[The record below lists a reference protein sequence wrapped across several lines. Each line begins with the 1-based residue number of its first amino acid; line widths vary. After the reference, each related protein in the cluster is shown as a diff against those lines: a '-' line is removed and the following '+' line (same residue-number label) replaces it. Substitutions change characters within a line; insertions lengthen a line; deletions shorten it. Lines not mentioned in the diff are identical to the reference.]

1 MTFNEGD
8 KMSKP
13 ILNQLADFGQ
23 SIWLDYISRPLI
35 ETGKLKGLIDQGL
48 RGMTSNPSIFNQ
60 AIGSSQDYDDKITQ
74 LKRQGKSTFEIY
86 DELTIK
92 DIQDATDIFKQ
103 VYDKTKGLDGYV
115 SLEIN
120 PLLANKIEEQMLE
133 GIRLYKKVSRPNVM
147 IKVPSTDQG
156 FPVIEE
162 LIAQGINVNVTLIFS
177 LRQYEKTAEAYLKG
191 LKRLSAKTAD
201 LSKVRSVA
209 SVFVSR
215 IDTTIDKMLDDKI
228 AAEKDSV
235 KKNKLAALKGKAAI
249 ANSRLIF
256 ERSKELF
263 AGEEFTKLH
272 GANVQRVLWGSTGTK
287 NPAYS
292 DIKYVTELI
301 ASPTV
306 NTIPEPTLNAF
317 LDHGKVSD
325 AFQYFSA
332 TDAQNIISALKA
344 NGINVDDV
352 CATLLKDGCVA
363 FDKAFEALLTS
374 IEKKAEQLAVKS

>member
-1 MTFNEGD
+1 M
-8 KMSKP
+8 KKP
-13 ILNQLADFGQ
+13 VLQELAEFGQ

-35 ETGKLKGLIDQGL
+35 ETGKLKSLIDQGL

-60 AIGSSQDYDDKITQ
+60 AIGTTQDYDEKITQ
-74 LKRQGKSTFEIY
+74 LKRQNKTTFEIY

-92 DIQDATDIFKQ
+92 DIQDATDIFRP
-103 VYDKTKGLDGYV
+103 VYEKTKGLDGYV

-120 PLLANKIEEQMLE
+120 PLLAHKIEEQMVE
-133 GIRLYKKVSRPNVM
+133 GTRLFKKVNRPNVM
-147 IKVPSTDQG
+147 IKVPSTTEG

-177 LRQYEKTAEAYLKG
+177 LRQYEKTVEAYLKG

-201 LSKVRSVA
+201 LSRVRSVA

-215 IDTTIDKMLDDKI
+215 VDTIIDKLLDEKI
-228 AAEKDSV
+228 AAENDTA
-235 KKNKLAALKGKAAI
+235 KKNKLSALRGRAAV
-249 ANSRLIF
+249 ANSRIIF

-263 AGEEFTKLH
+263 SSAEFKKLEK
-272 GANVQRVLWGSTGTK
+272 ANVQRVLWGSTGTK

-306 NTIPEPTLNAF
+306 NTIPEPTLHAF
-317 LDHGKVSD
+317 MDHGRVSN

-332 TDAQNIISALKA
+332 SDAQNCINALKA
-344 NGINVDDV
+344 IGINIDDV
-352 CATLLKDGCVA
+352 CANLLKDGCVA
-363 FDKAFEALLTS
+363 FDKAFEALLNS
-374 IEKKAEQLAVKS
+374 IEKKAEQLALKS